1 MSTRIDD
8 LPGPLP
14 QDIVGDLSHISNSLG
29 VSRPQS
35 PNVMG
40 SNTVMDAQTD
50 RPVTNNV
57 FVEPE
62 CERDS
67 QIEYKTRPDSNIR
80 LNIKKRVH
88 FEDQSSERLGILG
101 FLRSQ
106 LTEENVMLLLIL
118 ILAARS
124 EPDRYLRMVPYL
136 GTYIETDFLL
146 QIVKGIVLL
155 LIFLLA
161 RHYVLPNFIV

>member
-35 PNVMG
+35 PNVM
-40 SNTVMDAQTD
+40 DAQAD
-50 RPVTNNV
+50 RPITNNV

-124 EPDRYLRMVPYL
+124 EPDRYLKMVPYL